1 LYRRG
6 ARRTPSPSVVRG
18 TSLGFSAKRE
28 ASRAYAA
35 AMADSK
41 GDSTKTA
48 LLLDDFVTSLRRRK
62 VEGSLDTAKRTAL
75 LMRHVIADA
84 RTPNPADLIAAVR
97 AAGMRLVE
105 ACRTGACAAAAA
117 RAAAAHAA
125 AAADAAQPL
134 ARTI

>member
-1 LYRRG
+1 
-6 ARRTPSPSVVRG
+6 
-18 TSLGFSAKRE
+18 
-28 ASRAYAA
+28 
-35 AMADSK
+35 MADSK
-41 GDSTKTA
+41 GDNSTKTA

-105 ACRTGACAAAAA
+105 ACRTGASRLPRSRVRSGGQRGAAGCA
-117 RAAAAHAA
+117 RAL
-125 AAADAAQPL
+125 DAPRTRPAVGRWRSCRQPRSRQRHRVFG
-134 ARTI
+134 AEA

>member
-1 LYRRG
+1 
-6 ARRTPSPSVVRG
+6 
-18 TSLGFSAKRE
+18 
-28 ASRAYAA
+28 
-35 AMADSK
+35 MADSK

-97 AAGMRLVE
+97 AAGLRLVE
-105 ACRTGACAAAAA
+105 ACRTGAWRTAMRRSRLRVCYARVIHARWRRRGQRLVAAALPLVCHRVF
-117 RAAAAHAA
+117 RAAA
-125 AAADAAQPL
+125 
-134 ARTI
+134 

>member
-1 LYRRG
+1 
-6 ARRTPSPSVVRG
+6 
-18 TSLGFSAKRE
+18 
-28 ASRAYAA
+28 
-35 AMADSK
+35 MADSK